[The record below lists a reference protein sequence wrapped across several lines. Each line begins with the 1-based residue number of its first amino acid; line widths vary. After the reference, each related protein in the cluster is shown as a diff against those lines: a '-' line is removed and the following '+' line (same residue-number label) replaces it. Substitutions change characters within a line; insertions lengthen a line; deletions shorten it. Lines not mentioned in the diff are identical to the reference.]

1 MMFRRILLHW
11 SDDAVAEMIVART
24 PGRHSDA
31 IQMIQNVKMES
42 CSGEDR
48 EVGATRGLTTRCQES
63 ERHRHSFDKIASP

>member
-48 EVGATRGLTTRCQES
+48 EVGATRGLM
-63 ERHRHSFDKIASP
+63 